1 MQHED
6 SYISSGSYTP
16 KKVLEKSMKKRVSQL
31 VACFGWGDVQT
42 YSLAMM
48 SQCFPH
54 FINQFPSWP
63 EKKTHFAATYTPPA
77 KLLRDVSRGNVHK
90 DKTTSNNHPHDCTSL
105 LIESLCLLKMLG
117 KSVLFFGG
125 EGRGWTSK
133 VENTMK
139 QMDMFS
145 ISIKEFLLRMVLMI
159 NLTTIENMWKAILKI
174 NKKGCRYTISYSSIY
189 LYKTTTIIFN
199 NSRFPLSP
207 EKSL

>member
-63 EKKTHFAATYTPPA
+63 EKK
-77 KLLRDVSRGNVHK
+77 LI
-90 DKTTSNNHPHDCTSL
+90 SL
-105 LIESLCLLKMLG
+105 LLTHRQPNFCGMFLEEMCTRTRLL
-117 KSVLFFGG
+117 
-125 EGRGWTSK
+125 
-133 VENTMK
+133 
-139 QMDMFS
+139 Q
-145 ISIKEFLLRMVLMI
+145 
-159 NLTTIENMWKAILKI
+159 
-174 NKKGCRYTISYSSIY
+174 
-189 LYKTTTIIFN
+189 TIIHTIALHCWSSHYVY
-199 NSRFPLSP
+199 SRCLASRSSFLGGREGDGRPRLKTPWNRWTCSAFQ
-207 EKSL
+207 